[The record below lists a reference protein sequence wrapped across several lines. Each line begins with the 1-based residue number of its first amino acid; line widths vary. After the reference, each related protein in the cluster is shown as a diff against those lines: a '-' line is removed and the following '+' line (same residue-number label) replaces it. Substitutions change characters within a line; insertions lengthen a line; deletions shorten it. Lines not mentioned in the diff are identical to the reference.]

1 MNKVSVQNITNSDRV
16 VRIVAGL
23 GLALSVSL
31 QSGPLGM
38 AAILPLIAIYPIMT
52 GVVGW
57 DPVVQYIAT
66 RKQHAAKPVNG
77 SVSNAV

>member
-1 MNKVSVQNITNSDRV
+1 MNNTSIQNITNSDRV
-16 VRIVAGL
+16 VRMVAGL
-23 GLALSVSL
+23 GLALSVGL

-57 DPVVQYIAT
+57 DPVVKYLAS
-66 RKQHAAKPVNG
+66 RKQHSAKPVNG
-77 SVSNAV
+77 RVSNAV

>member
-1 MNKVSVQNITNSDRV
+1 MNKANAENITNSDRV

-23 GLALSVSL
+23 GMVFSVTL
-31 QSGPLGM
+31 QSGPIGV

-57 DPVVQYIAT
+57 DPIVKFFT
-66 RKQHAAKPVNG
+66 NRKQHSVTLLNG
-77 SVSNAV
+77 SISKC